1 VGHHEGDEVGN
12 HEVGY
17 PRRRFAQH
25 EDHEERPTTKA
36 HASTKVAK
44 VDYNYRAATAQA
56 NREALSWLRSSA
68 EDFVFFVLFA
78 SPSWLRIG
86 GHPFRQPDGLP
97 FVFFA
102 HAQSAFVVNRLRGE
116 PTSRVTD
123 FVAFAI
129 FVPLI

>member
-1 VGHHEGDEVGN
+1 MNLPIVVFRGGPGGSPRRDEVGN

-44 VDYNYRAATAQA
+44 VDYHYRAATAQA

-68 EDFVFFVLFA
+68 EDFVFFA
-78 SPSWLRIG
+78 N
-86 GHPFRQPDGLP
+86 
-97 FVFFA
+97 
-102 HAQSAFVVNRLRGE
+102 AQSAVVVNRLRGE